1 MLFDVGFKRK
11 KLSLAHATCT
21 LAVGRA
27 YGKNQREKPE
37 QIITIAGHVNV
48 NSLGFTTL
56 AA

>member
-1 MLFDVGFKRK
+1 MLFAVGFKRK
-11 KLSLAHATCT
+11 KLSVAHATCT
-21 LAVGRA
+21 LAVGKT

-37 QIITIAGHVNV
+37 QIITIAGHVKV